1 MSVVNK
7 IILLAIYLVAW
18 IYVVP
23 KMGDDYQFF
32 AKVFLISLPI
42 LLGISEMEEV
52 QEGYKDSTGSAR
64 LGPAEKKKVLAQLVN
79 VTDQS
84 SIALVYSDGTL
95 NFLTDKPSLKNEK
108 DSLKNEKDTTKNK
121 KNKKEPTKAKN
132 KNTRKKNWFNSL

>member
-18 IYVVP
+18 IYFVP
-23 KMGDDYQFF
+23 KIGDDYQFF
-32 AKVFLISLPI
+32 AKVFLISLPV

-52 QEGYKDSTGSAR
+52 QEGYKDPTGVAR

-84 SIALVYSDGTL
+84 SIAIVYSDGTL
-95 NFLTDKPSLKNEK
+95 NFLTDKPPLKNQK
-108 DSLKNEKDTTKNK
+108 DKTKPPHKKKIAKTKNK
-121 KNKKEPTKAKN
+121 NP
-132 KNTRKKNWFNSL
+132 KKNWFNSL